1 MSEMVLYGIG
11 FFLITLLIQFLLSER
26 NCRKNKQTTFWTGSS
41 AIITICV
48 LGIIDRNIHYLA
60 AILGFVIADEIGK
73 SAGWHK

>member
-11 FFLITLLIQFLLSER
+11 YFLITLLIQFLLSK
-26 NCRKNKQTTFWTGSS
+26 RKNKKNAQTAIWTGSS

-48 LGIIDRNIHYLA
+48 LGIIDKNIHYLA